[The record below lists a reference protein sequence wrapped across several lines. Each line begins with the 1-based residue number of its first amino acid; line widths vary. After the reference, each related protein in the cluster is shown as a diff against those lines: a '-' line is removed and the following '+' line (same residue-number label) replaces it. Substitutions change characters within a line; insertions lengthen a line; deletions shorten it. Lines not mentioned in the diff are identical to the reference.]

1 VILAGFSAALVV
13 LCGFAA
19 LAVDV
24 ANGYVVRGMLQ
35 HAVDDGVRTAQR
47 WSAQVDDPGTTP
59 AAVQGQAVA
68 AAIATAQRDL
78 RAQGLGGT
86 AAVNGTLTGSA
97 FRLDARVPV
106 PTWFLRVF
114 GIASWSAAASSQ
126 AVLWTPASAAP
137 LVSPGAPSEG
147 ADRSVDTT
155 GAAAGPGS
163 DTGSAGAGGA
173 GGAGGGDAAE
183 GW

>member
-35 HAVDDGVRTAQR
+35 HAVDDGVLTAQR
-47 WSAQVDDPGTTP
+47 WSTQVDDPGTNP
-59 AAVQGQAVA
+59 EALQGQAVA

-78 RAQGLGGT
+78 QAQGLGG

-97 FRLDARVPV
+97 FRLEAQVPIAA
-106 PTWFLRVF
+106 WFLRIF

-126 AVLWTPASAAP
+126 AVLWAPASAAP
-137 LVSPGAPSEG
+137 LVVPGASWEG
-147 ADRSVDTT
+147 ADRSVETT
-155 GAAAGPGS
+155 DAGTGPGP

-173 GGAGGGDAAE
+173 GGGDIAE